1 MALPL
6 PFAYN
11 WRMIP
16 VASAPFLA
24 DGHAGSCRHGYY
36 VVLLYENMAAGKRAY
51 TFCEKLIDELGARGR
66 CEKGLWSFKVLDLD
80 HIRQEAEA
88 AATRADVVILSLDGE
103 DELPRSFKNWLE
115 NWPRRAGDKS
125 PTVVALFGSPES
137 DSARLTETRA
147 YLRSA
152 TKAAGLTFA
161 HSLS

>member
-1 MALPL
+1 
-6 PFAYN
+6 
-11 WRMIP
+11 MIP
-16 VASAPFLA
+16 VASESFTTDGQA
-24 DGHAGSCRHGYY
+24 DSPPNGYY
-36 VVLLYENMAAGKRAY
+36 VVLLYENMSAGKRAHA
-51 TFCEKLIDELGARGR
+51 FCEKLIDELGAQGR

-80 HIRQEAEA
+80 HVRLEAEN
-88 AATRADVVILSLDGE
+88 AATQADVVILSLDGE

-115 NWPRRAGDKS
+115 NWPRRAANKC